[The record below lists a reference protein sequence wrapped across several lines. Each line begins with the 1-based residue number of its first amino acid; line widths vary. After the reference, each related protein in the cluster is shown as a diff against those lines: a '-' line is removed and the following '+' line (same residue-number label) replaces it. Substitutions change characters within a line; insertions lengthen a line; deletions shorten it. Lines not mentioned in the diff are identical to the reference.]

1 MKAPGR
7 DIMNA
12 LSRSVL
18 TLYSYDNNPD
28 DISLPNVLR
37 QCLNLI
43 SIFPLLSVYGY
54 QAYNHYVRGKSLY
67 IHNPKKELSTAENI
81 SSYAPPGQEVHRS

>member
-28 DISLPNVLR
+28 DISLPNVTASVSEPD
-37 QCLNLI
+37 QCI
-43 SIFPLLSVYGY
+43 SAVFPFTDIR
-54 QAYNHYVRGKSLY
+54 H
-67 IHNPKKELSTAENI
+67 II
-81 SSYAPPGQEVHRS
+81 IM